1 MEWRNEKADEDRRV
15 KSSLCPKVSA
25 QYKIEV
31 KNKIVESAL
40 IAFSK
45 YGYDKTRM
53 DDIAVAAK
61 VSKGTL
67 YLYFRSKEELFY
79 AISETNILRLREQ
92 LSTLM
97 ATRKE
102 ELVSNAE
109 KFYENFHNET
119 GQDFDKVFFEVIAEL
134 PRNPKLKRMLYEH
147 RLRIIDIVTEY
158 LSLQVEKDLFAK
170 DIDIKAISAGL
181 VSLFNGLSISKVSG
195 MSESS
200 NKQAWKET
208 IKAIFKGMS

>member
-1 MEWRNEKADEDRRV
+1 M
-15 KSSLCPKVSA
+15 CPKVSA
-25 QYKIEV
+25 QYKIET
-31 KNKIVESAL
+31 KSKIVESAL

-45 YGYDKTRM
+45 YGYDRTRM
-53 DDIAVAAK
+53 DDIAEAAK

-79 AISETNILRLREQ
+79 AISETNILRLKDQ
-92 LSTLM
+92 LAALM

-102 ELVSNAE
+102 ELVLNAE

-119 GQDFDKVFFEVIAEL
+119 GQIFDRIFFEIIAESA
-134 PRNPKLKRMLYEH
+134 RNPKLKRMLYEH

-158 LSLQVEKDLFAK
+158 LNSQVEKGLFAK
-170 DIDIKAISAGL
+170 DVDIKAISVGL
-181 VSLFNGLSISKVSG
+181 VSLFNGLSIGKVSG

-208 IKAIFKGMS
+208 IRAVFKGMS

>member
-1 MEWRNEKADEDRRV
+1 M
-15 KSSLCPKVSA
+15 CPKVSA

-31 KNKIVESAL
+31 KGKIVESAL

-45 YGYDKTRM
+45 YGYDKARM
-53 DDIAVAAK
+53 DDIAETAR

-79 AISETNILRLREQ
+79 AISETNILRLKEQ

-102 ELVSNAE
+102 ELIPNAE
-109 KFYENFHNET
+109 KFYENFHNEM
-119 GQDFDKVFFEVIAEL
+119 GQDFEKVFFEIIAESA
-134 PRNPKLKRMLYEH
+134 RNPRLKRMLYEH
-147 RLRIIDIVTEY
+147 RLRTIDIVTEY
-158 LSLQVEKDLFAK
+158 LNLQVEKDLFAK
-170 DIDIKAISAGL
+170 DVDTKAISAGL

-208 IKAIFKGMS
+208 IRAIFQGMS

>member
-1 MEWRNEKADEDRRV
+1 M
-15 KSSLCPKVSA
+15 CPKVSA
-25 QYKIEV
+25 QYKVEV
-31 KNKIVESAL
+31 KGKIVESAL

-53 DDIAVAAK
+53 DDIAEAAK

-79 AISETNILRLREQ
+79 AISETNILRLKEQ

-97 ATRKE
+97 ATTKE

-119 GQDFDKVFFEVIAEL
+119 GQDFDKVFFEIIAES

-158 LSLQVEKDLFAK
+158 LNLQVERDLFAK
-170 DIDIKAISAGL
+170 DVDIKAISAGL

-208 IKAIFKGMS
+208 IRAIFKGMS

>member
-1 MEWRNEKADEDRRV
+1 M
-15 KSSLCPKVSA
+15 CPKVSA

-31 KNKIVESAL
+31 KGKIVESAL

-45 YGYDKTRM
+45 YGYDKARM
-53 DDIAVAAK
+53 DDIAEAAK

-79 AISETNILRLREQ
+79 AISETNILRLKEQ

-97 ATRKE
+97 VTRKE

-119 GQDFDKVFFEVIAEL
+119 GQDFDKVFFEIIAES

-158 LSLQVEKDLFAK
+158 LNLQVEKDLFAK
-170 DIDIKAISAGL
+170 DVDIKAISAGL
-181 VSLFNGLSISKVSG
+181 VSLFNGLSVSKVSG
-195 MSESS
+195 ISESS

-208 IKAIFKGMS
+208 VRAIFKGMS

>member
-1 MEWRNEKADEDRRV
+1 M
-15 KSSLCPKVSA
+15 CPKVSA

-40 IAFSK
+40 ITFSK

-147 RLRIIDIVTEY
+147 RLRIIDVVTEY

>member
-1 MEWRNEKADEDRRV
+1 M
-15 KSSLCPKVSA
+15 
-25 QYKIEV
+25 
-31 KNKIVESAL
+31 ESAL

-53 DDIAVAAK
+53 DDIAEAAK

-79 AISETNILRLREQ
+79 AISETNILRLKEQ

-119 GQDFDKVFFEVIAEL
+119 GQDFDKVFFEIIAES

-158 LSLQVEKDLFAK
+158 LNLQAERDLFAK
-170 DIDIKAISAGL
+170 DVDIKAISAGL

-208 IKAIFKGMS
+208 IRAIFKGMS

>member
-1 MEWRNEKADEDRRV
+1 M
-15 KSSLCPKVSA
+15 CPKVSA
-25 QYKIEV
+25 QYKVEV
-31 KNKIVESAL
+31 KSKIVESAL

-53 DDIAVAAK
+53 DDIAEAAK

-97 ATRKE
+97 ETRKE

-109 KFYENFHNET
+109 TFYENFHNET
-119 GQDFDKVFFEVIAEL
+119 GQDFDKVFFEVVAES

-158 LSLQVEKDLFAK
+158 LNLQVEKDLFGK
-170 DIDIKAISAGL
+170 DVDLRAISAGL
-181 VSLFNGLSISKVSG
+181 VSLFNGLSVSKVSG

>member
-1 MEWRNEKADEDRRV
+1 M
-15 KSSLCPKVSA
+15 SA

-31 KNKIVESAL
+31 KGKIVESAL

-53 DDIAVAAK
+53 DDIAETAR

-79 AISETNILRLREQ
+79 AISETNILRLKEQ

-102 ELVSNAE
+102 ELIPNAE
-109 KFYENFHNET
+109 KFYENFHNEM
-119 GQDFDKVFFEVIAEL
+119 GQDFEKVFFEIIAESA
-134 PRNPKLKRMLYEH
+134 RNPRLKRMLYEH
-147 RLRIIDIVTEY
+147 RLRTIDIVTEY
-158 LSLQVEKDLFAK
+158 LNLQVEKDSFCQRC
-170 DIDIKAISAGL
+170 GY
-181 VSLFNGLSISKVSG
+181 
-195 MSESS
+195 
-200 NKQAWKET
+200 
-208 IKAIFKGMS
+208 

>member
-1 MEWRNEKADEDRRV
+1 M
-15 KSSLCPKVSA
+15 CPRVSA

-31 KNKIVESAL
+31 KEKIVESAL
-40 IAFSK
+40 ITFSK

-53 DDIAVAAK
+53 DDIAEATK

-79 AISETNILRLREQ
+79 AISERNISRLKEQ

-102 ELVSNAE
+102 ELVPNAE
-109 KFYENFHNET
+109 RFYENFHNEA
-119 GQDFDKVFFEVIAEL
+119 GQDFEKVFFEIIAESL
-134 PRNPKLKRMLYEH
+134 RNPKLRRMLYEQ
-147 RLRIIDIVTEY
+147 RLKIIDIITEY
-158 LSLQVEKDLFAK
+158 LNLQVERELFTKDV
-170 DIDIKAISAGL
+170 DIKAISSGL

-195 MSESS
+195 ISEAS
-200 NKQAWKET
+200 NKQAWRET
-208 IKAIFKGMS
+208 IRAIFKGIS

>member
-1 MEWRNEKADEDRRV
+1 VRKEESKNT
-15 KSSLCPKVSA
+15 LCPKVSA
-25 QYKIEV
+25 QYKVEV
-31 KNKIVESAL
+31 KGKIVESAL

-53 DDIAVAAK
+53 DDIAEAAK

-79 AISETNILRLREQ
+79 AISETNILRLKEQ

-119 GQDFDKVFFEVIAEL
+119 GQDFDKVFFEIIAES

-158 LSLQVEKDLFAK
+158 LNLQVERDLFAK
-170 DIDIKAISAGL
+170 DVDIKAISAGL

-195 MSESS
+195 MSEST

-208 IKAIFKGMS
+208 IRAIFKGMS

>member
-1 MEWRNEKADEDRRV
+1 M
-15 KSSLCPKVSA
+15 CPKVSA
-25 QYKIEV
+25 QYKVEV
-31 KNKIVESAL
+31 KSKIVESAL

-45 YGYDKTRM
+45 HGYDKTRM
-53 DDIAVAAK
+53 DDIAEAAK

-109 KFYENFHNET
+109 TFYENFHNET
-119 GQDFDKVFFEVIAEL
+119 GQDFDKVFFEVVAES

-158 LSLQVEKDLFAK
+158 LNLQVEKDLFGK
-170 DIDIKAISAGL
+170 DVDLRAISAGL
-181 VSLFNGLSISKVSG
+181 VSLFNGLSVSKVSG

>member
-1 MEWRNEKADEDRRV
+1 M
-15 KSSLCPKVSA
+15 CPKVSA

-31 KNKIVESAL
+31 KSKIVESAL

-53 DDIAVAAK
+53 DDIAEAAK

-97 ATRKE
+97 ATRKD

-119 GQDFDKVFFEVIAEL
+119 RQDFDKVFFEVVAES
-134 PRNPKLKRMLYEH
+134 PRNPKLKQMLYEH

-158 LSLQVEKDLFAK
+158 LNSQVEKDLFGK
-170 DIDIKAISAGL
+170 DVDLRAISTGL
-181 VSLFNGLSISKVSG
+181 VSLFNGLSVSKVSG

>member
-1 MEWRNEKADEDRRV
+1 M
-15 KSSLCPKVSA
+15 CPKVSA
-25 QYKIEV
+25 QYKVEV
-31 KNKIVESAL
+31 KSKIVESAL

-45 YGYDKTRM
+45 YGYDRTRM
-53 DDIAVAAK
+53 DDIAEAAK

-119 GQDFDKVFFEVIAEL
+119 GQDFDKVFFEVVAES
-134 PRNPKLKRMLYEH
+134 PRNPKLKQMLYEH

-158 LSLQVEKDLFAK
+158 LSLQVEKDLFGK
-170 DIDIKAISAGL
+170 DVDLRAISAGL
-181 VSLFNGLSISKVSG
+181 VSLFNGLSVSKVSG

>member
-1 MEWRNEKADEDRRV
+1 
-15 KSSLCPKVSA
+15 VSA
-25 QYKIEV
+25 QYKIET
-31 KNKIVESAL
+31 KSKIVESAL

-45 YGYDKTRM
+45 YGYDRTRM
-53 DDIAVAAK
+53 DDIAEAAK

-79 AISETNILRLREQ
+79 AISETNILRLKDQ
-92 LSTLM
+92 LATLM

-119 GQDFDKVFFEVIAEL
+119 GQIFDRIFFEIIAESA
-134 PRNPKLKRMLYEH
+134 RNPKLKRMLYEH

-158 LSLQVEKDLFAK
+158 LNSQVEKGLFAK
-170 DIDIKAISAGL
+170 DVDIKAISVGL
-181 VSLFNGLSISKVSG
+181 VSLFNGLSIGKVSG
-195 MSESS
+195 MTESS

-208 IKAIFKGMS
+208 VRAVFKGMS

>member
-1 MEWRNEKADEDRRV
+1 M
-15 KSSLCPKVSA
+15 CPKVSA
-25 QYKIEV
+25 QYKIET
-31 KNKIVESAL
+31 KSKIVESAL

-45 YGYDKTRM
+45 YGYDRTRM
-53 DDIAVAAK
+53 DDIAEAAK

-79 AISETNILRLREQ
+79 AISETNILRLKDQ
-92 LSTLM
+92 LATLM

-119 GQDFDKVFFEVIAEL
+119 GQIFDRIFFEIIAESA
-134 PRNPKLKRMLYEH
+134 RNPKLKRMLYEH

-158 LSLQVEKDLFAK
+158 LNSQVEKGLFAK
-170 DIDIKAISAGL
+170 DVDIKAISVGL
-181 VSLFNGLSISKVSG
+181 VSLFNGLSIGKVSG

-208 IKAIFKGMS
+208 IRAVFKGMS

>member
-1 MEWRNEKADEDRRV
+1 M
-15 KSSLCPKVSA
+15 CPKVSA
-25 QYKIEV
+25 QYTIEV
-31 KNKIVESAL
+31 KGKIVESAL
-40 IAFSK
+40 TAFSK
-45 YGYDKTRM
+45 YGYDKARM
-53 DDIAVAAK
+53 DDIAEAAK

-79 AISETNILRLREQ
+79 AISETNILRLKEQ

-119 GQDFDKVFFEVIAEL
+119 GQDFDKVFFEIIAES

-158 LSLQVEKDLFAK
+158 LNLQVEKDLFAK
-170 DIDIKAISAGL
+170 DVDIKAISAGL
-181 VSLFNGLSISKVSG
+181 VSLFNGLSVSKVSG
-195 MSESS
+195 ISESS

-208 IKAIFKGMS
+208 VRAIFKGMS

>member
-1 MEWRNEKADEDRRV
+1 M
-15 KSSLCPKVSA
+15 CPKVSA
-25 QYKIEV
+25 QYKVEV
-31 KNKIVESAL
+31 KGKIVESAL

-53 DDIAVAAK
+53 DDIAEAAK

-79 AISETNILRLREQ
+79 AISETNILRLKEQ

-119 GQDFDKVFFEVIAEL
+119 GQDFDKVFFEIIAES

-158 LSLQVEKDLFAK
+158 LNLQVERDLFVK
-170 DIDIKAISAGL
+170 DVDIKAISAGL

-208 IKAIFKGMS
+208 IRAIFKGMS

>member
-1 MEWRNEKADEDRRV
+1 
-15 KSSLCPKVSA
+15 LCPKVSA
-25 QYKIEV
+25 QYKVEV
-31 KNKIVESAL
+31 KGKIVESAL

-53 DDIAVAAK
+53 DDIAEAAK

-79 AISETNILRLREQ
+79 AISETNILRLKEQ

-119 GQDFDKVFFEVIAEL
+119 GQDFDKVFFEIIAES

-158 LSLQVEKDLFAK
+158 LNLQVERDLFAK
-170 DIDIKAISAGL
+170 DADIKAISAGL

-195 MSESS
+195 MSEST

-208 IKAIFKGMS
+208 IRAIFKGMS

>member
-1 MEWRNEKADEDRRV
+1 M
-15 KSSLCPKVSA
+15 CPKVSA
-25 QYKIEV
+25 QYKIET
-31 KNKIVESAL
+31 KSKIVESAL

-45 YGYDKTRM
+45 YGYDRTRM
-53 DDIAVAAK
+53 DDIAEAAK

-79 AISETNILRLREQ
+79 AISETNILRLKDQ
-92 LSTLM
+92 LATLM

-119 GQDFDKVFFEVIAEL
+119 GQIFDKIFFEIIAESA
-134 PRNPKLKRMLYEH
+134 RNPKLKRMLYEH

-158 LSLQVEKDLFAK
+158 LNSQVEKGLFAK
-170 DIDIKAISAGL
+170 DVDIKAISVGL
-181 VSLFNGLSISKVSG
+181 VSLFNGLSIGKVSG

-208 IKAIFKGMS
+208 IRAVFKGMS

>member
-1 MEWRNEKADEDRRV
+1 M
-15 KSSLCPKVSA
+15 SA

-31 KNKIVESAL
+31 KSKIVESAL

-53 DDIAVAAK
+53 DDIAETAR

-79 AISETNILRLREQ
+79 AISETNILRLKEQ

-102 ELVSNAE
+102 ELISNAE
-109 KFYENFHNET
+109 KFYENFHNEM
-119 GQDFDKVFFEVIAEL
+119 GHDFEKVFFEIIAESA
-134 PRNPKLKRMLYEH
+134 RNPRLKRMLYEH
-147 RLRIIDIVTEY
+147 RLRTIDIVTEY
-158 LSLQVEKDLFAK
+158 LNLQVEKDLFAK
-170 DIDIKAISAGL
+170 DVDTKAISAGL

-195 MSESS
+195 ISESS

-208 IKAIFKGMS
+208 IRAIFKGMS

>member
-1 MEWRNEKADEDRRV
+1 M
-15 KSSLCPKVSA
+15 SA

-31 KNKIVESAL
+31 KGKIAESAL

-53 DDIAVAAK
+53 DDIAEATK

-79 AISETNILRLREQ
+79 AISETNILRLKQQ

-97 ATRKE
+97 ASRKE

-119 GQDFDKVFFEVIAEL
+119 GQDFDKVFFEIIAESS
-134 PRNPKLKRMLYEH
+134 RNPKLKRMLYEH

-158 LSLQVEKDLFAK
+158 LNLQVEKNLFAK
-170 DIDIKAISAGL
+170 DVDIKAIAAGL
-181 VSLFNGLSISKVSG
+181 VSLFNGLSISKISG
-195 MSESS
+195 MSESG
-200 NKQAWKET
+200 NKQAWKE
-208 IKAIFKGMS
+208 IIRVIFKGMS

>member
-1 MEWRNEKADEDRRV
+1 M
-15 KSSLCPKVSA
+15 CPKVSA

-31 KNKIVESAL
+31 KGKIVESAL
-40 IAFSK
+40 IAFSR

-53 DDIAVAAK
+53 DDIAEAAK

-79 AISETNILRLREQ
+79 AISETNILRLKEQ

-119 GQDFDKVFFEVIAEL
+119 GQDFDKVFFEIIAES

-158 LSLQVEKDLFAK
+158 LNLQVERDLFAK
-170 DIDIKAISAGL
+170 DVDIKAISAGL

-195 MSESS
+195 MSESN

-208 IKAIFKGMS
+208 IRAIFKGMS

>member
-1 MEWRNEKADEDRRV
+1 M
-15 KSSLCPKVSA
+15 CPKVSA
-25 QYKIEV
+25 QYKIET
-31 KNKIVESAL
+31 KSKIVESAL

-45 YGYDKTRM
+45 YGYDRTRM
-53 DDIAVAAK
+53 DDIAEAAK

-79 AISETNILRLREQ
+79 AISETNILRLKDQ
-92 LSTLM
+92 LATLM

-102 ELVSNAE
+102 ELVLNAE

-119 GQDFDKVFFEVIAEL
+119 GQIFDRIFFEIIAESA
-134 PRNPKLKRMLYEH
+134 RNPKLKRMLYEH

-158 LSLQVEKDLFAK
+158 LNSQVEKGLFAK
-170 DIDIKAISAGL
+170 DVDIKAISVGL
-181 VSLFNGLSISKVSG
+181 VSLFNGLSIGKVSG

-208 IKAIFKGMS
+208 IRAVFKGMN

>member
-1 MEWRNEKADEDRRV
+1 V
-15 KSSLCPKVSA
+15 CPKVSA

-31 KNKIVESAL
+31 KGKIVESAL
-40 IAFSK
+40 ITFSK

-53 DDIAVAAK
+53 DDIAEAAK

-79 AISETNILRLREQ
+79 AISETNILRLKNQ
-92 LSTLM
+92 LATLM

-119 GQDFDKVFFEVIAEL
+119 GQIFDRVFFEIIAESAH
-134 PRNPKLKRMLYEH
+134 NPKLKRMLYEH

-158 LSLQVEKDLFAK
+158 LNSQVEKDLFAK
-170 DIDIKAISAGL
+170 DVYIKAISVGL
-181 VSLFNGLSISKVSG
+181 VSLFNGLSIGKVSG

-208 IKAIFKGMS
+208 IRAIFKGMS

>member
-1 MEWRNEKADEDRRV
+1 V
-15 KSSLCPKVSA
+15 CPKVSA

-31 KNKIVESAL
+31 KGKIVESAL
-40 IAFSK
+40 ITFSR

-53 DDIAVAAK
+53 DDIAEAAK

-79 AISETNILRLREQ
+79 AISETNILRLKDQ
-92 LSTLM
+92 LATLM

-119 GQDFDKVFFEVIAEL
+119 GQIFDRVFFEIIAESA
-134 PRNPKLKRMLYEH
+134 RNPKLKRMLYEH

-158 LSLQVEKDLFAK
+158 LNSQVEKDLFAK
-170 DIDIKAISAGL
+170 DVDIKAISVGL
-181 VSLFNGLSISKVSG
+181 VSLFNGLSIGKVSG

-208 IKAIFKGMS
+208 IRAIFKGMS

>member
-1 MEWRNEKADEDRRV
+1 M
-15 KSSLCPKVSA
+15 CPKVSA
-25 QYKIEV
+25 QYKVEV
-31 KNKIVESAL
+31 KSKIVESAL

-53 DDIAVAAK
+53 DDIAEAAK

-109 KFYENFHNET
+109 TFYENFHNET
-119 GQDFDKVFFEVIAEL
+119 GQDFDKVFFEVVAES

-158 LSLQVEKDLFAK
+158 LNLQVEKDLFGK
-170 DIDIKAISAGL
+170 DVDLRAISAGL
-181 VSLFNGLSISKVSG
+181 VSLFNGLSVSKVSG

>member
-1 MEWRNEKADEDRRV
+1 
-15 KSSLCPKVSA
+15 LCPKVSA
-25 QYKIEV
+25 QYKIET
-31 KNKIVESAL
+31 KSKIVESAL

-45 YGYDKTRM
+45 YGYDRTRM
-53 DDIAVAAK
+53 DDIAEAAK

-79 AISETNILRLREQ
+79 AISETNILRLKDQ
-92 LSTLM
+92 LATLM

-119 GQDFDKVFFEVIAEL
+119 GQIFDRIFFEIIAESA
-134 PRNPKLKRMLYEH
+134 RNPKLKRMLYEH

-158 LSLQVEKDLFAK
+158 LNSQVEKGLFAK
-170 DIDIKAISAGL
+170 DVDIKAISVGL
-181 VSLFNGLSISKVSG
+181 VSLFNGLSIGKVSG
-195 MSESS
+195 MTESS

-208 IKAIFKGMS
+208 IRAVFKGMS

>member
-1 MEWRNEKADEDRRV
+1 
-15 KSSLCPKVSA
+15 LCPKVSA
-25 QYKIEV
+25 QYKVEV
-31 KNKIVESAL
+31 KGKIVESAL
-40 IAFSK
+40 ISFSK

-53 DDIAVAAK
+53 DDIAEAAK

-79 AISETNILRLREQ
+79 AISETNILRLKEQ

-119 GQDFDKVFFEVIAEL
+119 GQDFDKVFFEIIAES

-158 LSLQVEKDLFAK
+158 LNLQVERDLFAK
-170 DIDIKAISAGL
+170 DADIKAISAGL

-195 MSESS
+195 MSEST

-208 IKAIFKGMS
+208 IRAIFKGMS

>member
-1 MEWRNEKADEDRRV
+1 M
-15 KSSLCPKVSA
+15 
-25 QYKIEV
+25 
-31 KNKIVESAL
+31 ESAL

-45 YGYDKTRM
+45 YGYDRTRM
-53 DDIAVAAK
+53 DDIAEAAK

-79 AISETNILRLREQ
+79 AISETNILRLKDQ
-92 LSTLM
+92 LATLM

-102 ELVSNAE
+102 ELVLNAE

-119 GQDFDKVFFEVIAEL
+119 GQIFDRIFFEIIAESA
-134 PRNPKLKRMLYEH
+134 RNPKLKRMLYEH

-158 LSLQVEKDLFAK
+158 LNSQVEKGLFAK
-170 DIDIKAISAGL
+170 DVDIKAISIGL
-181 VSLFNGLSISKVSG
+181 VSLFNGLSIGKVSG

-208 IKAIFKGMS
+208 IRAVFKGMNYQLFPKIKEI

>member
-1 MEWRNEKADEDRRV
+1 M
-15 KSSLCPKVSA
+15 CPKVSA
-25 QYKIEV
+25 QYKIET
-31 KNKIVESAL
+31 KSKIVESAL
-40 IAFSK
+40 IVFSK

-53 DDIAVAAK
+53 DDIAEAAK

-79 AISETNILRLREQ
+79 AISETNILRLKDQ
-92 LSTLM
+92 LATLM

-102 ELVSNAE
+102 ELITNAE

-119 GQDFDKVFFEVIAEL
+119 GQIFDRVFFEIIAESA
-134 PRNPKLKRMLYEH
+134 RSPKLKRMLYEH

-158 LSLQVEKDLFAK
+158 LSLQVEKDLFAR
-170 DIDIKAISAGL
+170 DVDIKAISVGL
-181 VSLFNGLSISKVSG
+181 VSLFNGLSIGKVSG

-208 IKAIFKGMS
+208 IRAIFKGMS

>member
-1 MEWRNEKADEDRRV
+1 M
-15 KSSLCPKVSA
+15 CPKVSA
-25 QYKIEV
+25 QYKVEV
-31 KNKIVESAL
+31 KSKIVESAL

-45 YGYDKTRM
+45 HGYDKTRM
-53 DDIAVAAK
+53 DDIAEAAK

-109 KFYENFHNET
+109 TFYENFHNET
-119 GQDFDKVFFEVIAEL
+119 GQDFDKVFFEVVAES

-158 LSLQVEKDLFAK
+158 LNLQVEKDLFGK
-170 DIDIKAISAGL
+170 DVDLRAISAGL
-181 VSLFNGLSISKVSG
+181 VSLFNGLSVSNVSG

>member
-1 MEWRNEKADEDRRV
+1 
-15 KSSLCPKVSA
+15 
-25 QYKIEV
+25 
-31 KNKIVESAL
+31 
-40 IAFSK
+40 
-45 YGYDKTRM
+45 M
-53 DDIAVAAK
+53 DDIAEAAK

-79 AISETNILRLREQ
+79 AISETNILRLKDQ
-92 LSTLM
+92 LATLM

-119 GQDFDKVFFEVIAEL
+119 GQIFDKIFFEIIAESA
-134 PRNPKLKRMLYEH
+134 RNPKLKRMLYEH

-158 LSLQVEKDLFAK
+158 LNSQVEKGLFAK
-170 DIDIKAISAGL
+170 DVDIKAISVGL
-181 VSLFNGLSISKVSG
+181 VSLFNGLSIGKVSG

-208 IKAIFKGMS
+208 IRAVFKGMS